1 MIAILIARAK
11 GKSAYR
17 WKYWTMFSQSSYA
30 LMTRFSSWRMVLIR
44 SIVVWNFCNV
54 HLRIYQ
60 CLKFNVLFCYAKN
73 NESDFSKNSTSYV
86 YLSLY
91 YLLIVV
97 STCHGKISKRG
108 MDYWI
113 GSKKCLSSWNWWHL
127 SIKGKVDL
135 IH

>member
-1 MIAILIARAK
+1 MIAILIAWAK

-17 WKYWTMFSQSSYA
+17 WKYWTMFSQSSYT
-30 LMTRFSSWRMVLIR
+30 LMTRFSSRRIMVLIR

-73 NESDFSKNSTSYV
+73 NESDFSKKKSTSYV
-86 YLSLY
+86 YLSFY
-91 YLLIVV
+91 YLLSCLNV
-97 STCHGKISKRG
+97 SWKDKQEMYGLLERFQ
-108 MDYWI
+108 
-113 GSKKCLSSWNWWHL
+113 SSWNWWHL
-127 SIKGKVDL
+127 SVKWKVEL